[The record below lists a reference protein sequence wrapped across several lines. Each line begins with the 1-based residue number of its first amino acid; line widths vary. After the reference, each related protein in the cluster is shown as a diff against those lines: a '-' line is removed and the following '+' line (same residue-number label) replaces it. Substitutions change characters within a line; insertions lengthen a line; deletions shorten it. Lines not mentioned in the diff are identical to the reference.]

1 MPPAALTS
9 TLSPAELCPDVP
21 SPAYLL
27 FLQTQ
32 LTLPTS
38 FLLKGSFPGSDG
50 FSQYLHPPLGLGIL
64 LTVTPLL
71 PKTSLKVHQSAAM
84 PTQLSLDV
92 SYPLLTRLLSPTEI
106 CLGSKYPCDLAPLYS
121 LSHLQSPSPS
131 AHTRLSA
138 KLWFTPTHFQPSLGK
153 HGFPVSLVFLTSCLH
168 SIPCTP
174 CVCACVLCGAGRPL
188 WACMGASPAQTRGT
202 RSENSD
208 CGRHGPGQGRAETI
222 WLQRPPR
229 GTVSGQLMA
238 QLSAQLPK
246 PSGSS
251 TPVRD

>member
-1 MPPAALTS
+1 
-9 TLSPAELCPDVP
+9 
-21 SPAYLL
+21 
-27 FLQTQ
+27 
-32 LTLPTS
+32 
-38 FLLKGSFPGSDG
+38 
-50 FSQYLHPPLGLGIL
+50 
-64 LTVTPLL
+64 
-71 PKTSLKVHQSAAM
+71 M

-92 SYPLLTRLLSPTEI
+92 SYPLLTQLLSPTET
-106 CLGSKYPCDLAPLYS
+106 CLGSKYPCDVSSSIS

-131 AHTRLSA
+131 AHTWLCA
-138 KLWFTPTHFQPSLGK
+138 KLWLTPSPTHFQPFLER

-174 CVCACVLCGAGRPL
+174 CVSACVLCGAGRSL

-208 CGRHGPGQGRAETI
+208 YGRHGPGQGRAETI

-229 GTVSGQLMA
+229 GTVSGQLTA

-246 PSGSS
+246 LNGSS